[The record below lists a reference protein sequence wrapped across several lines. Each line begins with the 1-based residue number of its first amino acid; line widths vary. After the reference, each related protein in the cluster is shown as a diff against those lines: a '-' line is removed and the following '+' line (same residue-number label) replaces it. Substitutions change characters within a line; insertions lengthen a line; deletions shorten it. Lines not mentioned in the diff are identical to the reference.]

1 MTGET
6 TTLGGSTT
14 GFVTTGW
21 VVVTTGDFIG
31 DVGYD
36 TCCCIITYGFI
47 CCFNAILISS
57 CIDLMILA
65 SVYFIYLPS

>member
-1 MTGET
+1 LTGAT

-36 TCCCIITYGFI
+36 PCCIVVTTDDFIGVDYDTCCIIT
-47 CCFNAILISS
+47 
-57 CIDLMILA
+57 
-65 SVYFIYLPS
+65 

>member
-1 MTGET
+1 MVFLVIAPILYSSFKYIVIYWIYHIIYILTGGT

-31 DVGYD
+31 DVDYD
-36 TCCCIITYGFI
+36 TCCIIT
-47 CCFNAILISS
+47 
-57 CIDLMILA
+57 
-65 SVYFIYLPS
+65 

>member
-1 MTGET
+1 LVFLVIAPILYSSFKYIVIYWIYHIIYILTGGT

-31 DVGYD
+31 DVDYD
-36 TCCCIITYGFI
+36 TCCIIT
-47 CCFNAILISS
+47 
-57 CIDLMILA
+57 
-65 SVYFIYLPS
+65 

>member
-1 MTGET
+1 MTGT

-21 VVVTTGDFIG
+21 VVVTTDDFIG

-36 TCCCIITYGFI
+36 TCCCIIT
-47 CCFNAILISS
+47 
-57 CIDLMILA
+57 
-65 SVYFIYLPS
+65 